1 MQIDQHPVVKWL
13 GVGVI
18 VSGVLWSV
26 VTFWWDQ
33 QAQKLSD
40 EKWLQDDIK
49 WNAEQISKM
58 DAITVELATQ
68 TLRLAEIEALGKRI
82 LDRQDRFNQKFQYQM
97 GLHNG
102 QHQAELCT
110 PATIGGQ

>member
-1 MQIDQHPVVKWL
+1 MNIDQHPVVKWL
-13 GVGVI
+13 GLSVI

-33 QAQKLSD
+33 QAQALRD
-40 EKWLQDDIK
+40 EQWLRDDIK
-49 WNAEQISKM
+49 WNAEQIAKM

-68 TLRLAEIEALGKRI
+68 TVRLSEIETLAKRI
-82 LDRQDRFNQKFQYQM
+82 IDRQDRFNQKFQYQM

-102 QHQAELCT
+102 KHDAGRAIC
-110 PATIGGQ
+110 AGQ